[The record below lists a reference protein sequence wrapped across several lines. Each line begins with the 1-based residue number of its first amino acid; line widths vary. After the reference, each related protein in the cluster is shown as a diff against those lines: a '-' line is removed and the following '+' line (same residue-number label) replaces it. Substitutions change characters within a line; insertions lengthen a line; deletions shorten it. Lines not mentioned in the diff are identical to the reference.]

1 MAKKS
6 ESAPVINRLALSE
19 QVAAA
24 LTELRTQLSAGEPA
38 NISLFALLLPDEPTS
53 GARALVDAW
62 RSFQVWAVFEDGA
75 WEVEVWQHGTPRIDA
90 D

>member
-1 MAKKS
+1 MSLGDK
-6 ESAPVINRLALSE
+6 V
-19 QVAAA
+19 VAA
-24 LTELRTQLSAGEPA
+24 LNELRAQLSAGGPVELPA
-38 NISLFALLLPDEPTS
+38 LLALLLPDEPIA
-53 GARALVDAW
+53 GVRVLVDAW